1 MFKSIQDKIIF
12 SNPLLWNIKLIPML
26 IVLAIFHTIVFFIG
40 YFHGTIDLEYSLLP
54 HRDKEGTF
62 IIIMSLIMFLI
73 FILWIYFYMRNNA
86 FEHFYPKK
94 ALDIYK
100 EWLLILLITF
110 LIVGFPITYFFGK
123 ETKIRSY
130 ISKEK
135 LLKEVDIL
143 KKASFFMQG
152 EYNFTSYK
160 FVNDLEKMEEYSNK
174 IELPKTAIKIN
185 RDSIL
190 YNGKNYP
197 YYSIFNKSFDGVYYD
212 YEYNNDSIIELK
224 VKKILENNDI
234 KSLKNIFTDYL
245 LVQQKYK
252 HKNNLNDKKWFELVY
267 NFPFF
272 EEKIFVGTFKNS
284 EENLG
289 YGYTDQEAEIY
300 VDETNYIN
308 LNEQIY
314 DKIFKNSVK
323 NYRINDVYHYKYNY
337 FTDFQNTRILLNI
350 FFDAHNNKECN
361 FMLFFGLFYFAGFL
375 SLILFLYKMTQWKNW
390 LISIISG
397 VIIAIVIG
405 IVAAIIDRYFMNRYE
420 GILIGTIIILL
431 FLVVFGFFL
440 FTIYKSK
447 SKKFS
452 GVLLGLSLPVIVSI
466 FPLIVFFVF
475 DTIKEFSGYNDDVSI
490 DRDKFYPW
498 VSFFNDLL
506 GLVPFLNI
514 IFVIVMMYFMSFW
527 IKKWK
532 SLPEA

>member
-130 ISKEK
+130 ISYENLEKEK
-135 LLKEVDIL
+135 DVIKMSSVFLIGDYNISKFKYVNDYNSKIEIPDSLITQNSIQVLRDTIIFN
-143 KKASFFMQG
+143 KKAYPF
-152 EYNFTSYK
+152 YSY
-160 FVNDLEKMEEYSNK
+160 LNK
-174 IELPKTAIKIN
+174 SIDKISGYYTTDD

-190 YNGKNYP
+190 
-197 YYSIFNKSFDGVYYD
+197 
-212 YEYNNDSIIELK
+212 ERK
-224 VKKILENNDI
+224 VKLFLQNDD
-234 KSLKNIFTDYL
+234 KKAVTSLFEEFIAIQK
-245 LVQQKYK
+245 KYK
-252 HKNNLNDKKWFELVY
+252 HKQNIDANKWIELCY
-267 NFPFF
+267 NYPNF
-272 EEKIFVGTFKNS
+272 EEKILIAKITESQYSYKNDS
-284 EENLG
+284 SNTEENLPINSENI
-289 YGYTDQEAEIY
+289 DKEIY
-300 VDETNYIN
+300 KNSIRYYTKNNTLYFTYKYYVD
-308 LNEQIY
+308 Y
-314 DKIFKNSVK
+314 DKTARLLGIFESA
-323 NYRINDVYHYKYNY
+323 YKYE
-337 FTDFQNTRILLNI
+337 
-350 FFDAHNNKECN
+350 ECN

-405 IVAAIIDRYFMNRYE
+405 ILAAIIDRYFMNRYE

-498 VSFFNDLL
+498 VSFFDDLL
-506 GLVPFLNI
+506 GLVPFLNV
-514 IFVIVMMYFMSFW
+514 IFVIIMMYFMSFW